1 MAAATKTATEGLTS
15 RPPSEGT
22 CASQLSRIQ
31 CEAGHELCPVR
42 RTLSIVPAFV
52 VDLHG
57 PPLDQRI

>member
-1 MAAATKTATEGLTS
+1 MRLPE
-15 RPPSEGT
+15 
-22 CASQLSRIQ
+22 LSRIQ